1 MQKCIEK
8 RGKVAT
14 SCALAAKKLQHP
26 VRMYQN
32 RKTDMIMA
40 GGRYPMKKTYS
51 VGIRND
57 GKITALDL
65 QILFNAGIYVDISA
79 IMPHN
84 IVCALKKSSMRG
96 PGEVQGSF
104 TAEAIIEN
112 VAATLSM
119 DVDSVRSINL
129 HTYKSLL
136 QSFSEYYHGEPYEYT
151 LPSIWS
157 KLAVSSNYDQRNKMV
172 QDGSRSL
179 DKGETDGCV
188 YALGAIQCDG
198 TEGLLDKIW
207 VVQSDTVSLIQGGFT
222 AGSTTSES
230 SCEAV
235 RLSCNVLVKRLK
247 PLKEKLQEEM
257 DSIKWETLIL
267 QAYMQAVNLSASSF
281 YVPSNDSSSYL
292 NYGAAVSEVEI
303 DLLNGETRFLQ
314 TDIIYD
320 CGQSL
325 NPAVDLGQNTKQI
338 LMVWN
343 YKIPTIDTIPKRFT
357 IQILNSGYH

>member
-1 MQKCIEK
+1 
-8 RGKVAT
+8 
-14 SCALAAKKLQHP
+14 
-26 VRMYQN
+26 
-32 RKTDMIMA
+32 
-40 GGRYPMKKTYS
+40 
-51 VGIRND
+51 
-57 GKITALDL
+57 
-65 QILFNAGIYVDISA
+65 
-79 IMPHN
+79 
-84 IVCALKKSSMRG
+84 MRG

-157 KLAVSSNYDQRNKMV
+157 
-172 QDGSRSL
+172 
-179 DKGETDGCV
+179 ETDGCV

-292 NYGAAVSEVEI
+292 NYGAATSHATEVTDLSYIGMLNNGNYFSGRNRSSEWR
-303 DLLNGETRFLQ
+303 N
-314 TDIIYD
+314 
-320 CGQSL
+320 
-325 NPAVDLGQNTKQI
+325 QI
-338 LMVWN
+338 SANRYYL
-343 YKIPTIDTIPKRFT
+343 
-357 IQILNSGYH
+357 